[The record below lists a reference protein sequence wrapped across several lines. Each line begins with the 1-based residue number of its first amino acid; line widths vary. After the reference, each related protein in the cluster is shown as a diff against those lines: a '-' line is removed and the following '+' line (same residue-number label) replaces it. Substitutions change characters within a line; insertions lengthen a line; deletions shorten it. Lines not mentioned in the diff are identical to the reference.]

1 MYNVAILFER
11 QLIDLDAD
19 QIASLHEGVDEEVT
33 YHLLL
38 PVSESSLAIRTSM
51 AALSDGVIAPDLDP
65 EVLESLEDADR
76 ARGEEGLNS
85 TRALFL
91 ARNLKTTAALAE
103 GDPIDELI
111 DLVQQYDCNE
121 AIILTEPHIVR
132 EFLHIDWASRAR
144 RKINVP
150 TLHLLENYTF
160 SQQADI

>member
-11 QLIDLDAD
+11 QLIELDAD
-19 QIASLHEGVDEEVT
+19 QIASLHEGVDEEIT

-38 PVSESSLAIRTSM
+38 PVTESQFAIRASM
-51 AALSDGVIAPDLDP
+51 AALSDGVIAPDLEPD
-65 EVLESLEDADR
+65 VLAELENTERLA
-76 ARGEEGLNS
+76 GEEGLNS
-85 TRALFL
+85 SLELFR
-91 ARNLKTTAALAE
+91 ARNMNATSALAE

-160 SQQADI
+160 GQQADI

>member
-1 MYNVAILFER
+1 MYNVAVLFER

-19 QIASLHEGVDEEVT
+19 QVSSLHEGVDDDIT

-38 PVSESSLAIRTSM
+38 PVSESRLAIRTSM
-51 AALSDGVIAPDLDP
+51 AALSDGVIAPDLDL
-65 EVLESLEDADR
+65 EVLETLENQER
-76 ARGEEGLNS
+76 LEGEEGLNS
-85 TRALFL
+85 SLALFH
-91 ARNLKTTAALAE
+91 ARKLNATAALAE

-111 DLVQQYDCNE
+111 DLVEQYSCDE

>member
-1 MYNVAILFER
+1 MYNVAVLFER

-19 QIASLHEGVDEEVT
+19 QISSLHEGVKDEIT

-38 PVSESSLAIRTSM
+38 PVSESRLAIRTSM
-51 AALSDGVIAPDLDP
+51 AGLSDGVIAPELDP
-65 EVLESLEDADR
+65 EVMRTLENQERLE
-76 ARGEEGLNS
+76 GEDGLNS
-85 TRALFL
+85 SLALFQ
-91 ARNLKTTAALAE
+91 ARKMNTTAALAE

-111 DLVQQYDCNE
+111 ALVEQYKCDE